1 MHTASLSLTLPIITG
16 KVEAWRR
23 FCQELSGTRLL
34 SYITSRRK
42 LGITREC
49 LTLVETSMGSTAVMD
64 LRSTDIP
71 RTLDLL
77 VMSQLPFD
85 AWYRDRVQ
93 EFHGISFADHK
104 RLVQPPP
111 APLRQE
117 LILEWTLT
125 TADPDR

>member
-1 MHTASLSLTLPIITG
+1 MDPSNLTLTLPIVAG

-49 LTLVETSMGSTAVMD
+49 QTLVETATGSVVVME
-64 LRSTDIP
+64 LQSTDIQ

-85 AWYRDRVQ
+85 AWYRERVQ
-93 EFHGISFADHK
+93 ELHGISFADHR
-104 RLVQPPP
+104 RLVQPPS
-111 APLRQE
+111 APIRQE
-117 LILEWTLT
+117 LILEWALT
-125 TADPDR
+125 TAQPVR